1 MHKRLSEPN
10 VASVLTRRVAAI
22 VACPVP
28 SVTRVHE
35 DVHERTGQEKEPW
48 QEWHDVRPMLGH
60 EEIAGD
66 RQKPEHHETRARGGE
81 GARLVLMVV
90 VFHFALIAFELKIGL
105 PSG

>member
-28 SVTRVHE
+28 SVTPVHE
-35 DVHERTGQEKEPW
+35 DVHERTRQEEEPW

-66 RQKPEHHETRARGGE
+66 RQKPEQDEVRAPGE
-81 GARLVLMVV
+81 EA
-90 VFHFALIAFELKIGL
+90 A
-105 PSG
+105 